1 MPAAADRHTR
11 FAPGY
16 HARVSPAKKPGSS
29 DPTTRVREL
38 RELLHR
44 ANAAYYAEAAP
55 IMPDAEFD
63 RLLAELQALEAE
75 LPELADPNS
84 PTQRVGGAPIEGF
97 ETIAHAVPML
107 SIDNTYDEADLR
119 AWHARVAKSVG
130 GDGPLFGTDAGP
142 MLLADAKIDGVAVS
156 LRYERG
162 RLARAL
168 TRGDGTA
175 GDDITAN
182 ARAIRAVPLTL
193 DTQSGPI
200 PEVLEVR
207 GEIYM
212 PLAEFERINAE
223 RDEADLEPFMNPRNA
238 TAGTLKQLDPKVV
251 AARRLGFVAH
261 GRGEIAGKGAKGFGG
276 SHSAFLA
283 ALKRLGVPVS
293 PALAHS
299 AEIDE
304 IARAIEDFAT
314 ARHDHPYATD
324 GVVVRVDEWAL
335 QDQLGV
341 TSKSPRWAIAYKY
354 PAERKTTVLLDVLH
368 QVGKTGKITPR
379 AVMEPVILAGTKV
392 THATLHNYGQIR
404 KKDIRLGDTIEVE
417 KAGEIIPYVVG
428 VVAAKRGSNAERIV
442 PPASCPECDGTVEIE
457 PPEGDPSQG
466 GDAEFETV
474 RRCVNPEC
482 PAQIRE
488 KLIWFAGRKQ
498 MDIDGLGESTV
509 DQIRATALDQDD
521 PKRAELGVPEEC
533 PVIPLNHFADV
544 FELGQHRDALLTLN
558 RMGEKKVDNLLAGI
572 ESAKSRGLARVLAGM
587 GIRHV
592 GSSTAKAL
600 ARVFPDLES
609 LLEAEVWR
617 LMPNAFNT
625 MSADRRKA
633 LSGSDAK
640 MDDVYETG
648 LGGGTAPVVHAYLH
662 SPAARDTFRRLAECG
677 VDLTSSDFRSRD
689 SAIAGEAPDSP
700 FTGKTVVLT
709 GTLAHFERTGLSEIL
724 ESLGARVSGSV
735 SRNTDILIAG
745 EKAGSKLAKAESL
758 GVEVWDEAGLLDALP
773 PEHRPS

>member
-1 MPAAADRHTR
+1 MERPADTAGPAA
-11 FAPGY
+11 
-16 HARVSPAKKPGSS
+16 HAS
-29 DPTTRVREL
+29 EL

-44 ANAAYYAEAAP
+44 ANAAYYVDATP

-63 RLLAELQALEAE
+63 RLLAELAALEAE
-75 LPELADPNS
+75 HPELADPNS
-84 PTQRVGGAPIEGF
+84 PTKRVGGEPIEGF
-97 ETIAHAVPML
+97 ETVPHAVPML

-119 AWHARVAKSVG
+119 AWHARVARSAG
-130 GDGPLFGTDAGP
+130 ADGSLFGDAGSGP
-142 MLLADAKIDGVAVS
+142 VLVADAKVDGVAVS
-156 LRYERG
+156 LRYENG
-162 RLARAL
+162 ELLRAL
-168 TRGDGTA
+168 TRGDGSA

-182 ARAIRAVPLTL
+182 VRAIRAVPLKL
-193 DTQSGPI
+193 DQKGGPV

-212 PLAEFERINAE
+212 PLAEFERINNE

-251 AARRLGFVAH
+251 AQRRLGFVAH
-261 GRGEIAGKGAKGFGG
+261 GRGEIGGEHADGFAG
-276 SHSAFLA
+276 SHSALLD
-283 ALKRLGVPVS
+283 ALKGIGVPVS

-299 AEIDE
+299 AEIDDVV
-304 IARAIEDFAT
+304 RAIEGFAT
-314 ARHDHPYATD
+314 ARHERPYATD
-324 GVVVRVDEWAL
+324 GVVVRVDDWSL
-335 QDQLGV
+335 QDALGV

-428 VVAAKRGSNAERIV
+428 VVAEQRSKKATPIV
-442 PPASCPECDGTVEIE
+442 APATCPVCGGTVEIE
-457 PPEGDPSQG
+457 PAEGDPSQG
-466 GDAEFETV
+466 GDPEHETV

-509 DQIRATALDQDD
+509 DQIRATALRPDD
-521 PKRAELGVPEEC
+521 PARAALGVPENC

-544 FELGQHRDALLTLN
+544 FELGQYRDALLTLN

-572 ESAKSRGLARVLAGM
+572 KSAKSRGLARVLAGM

-609 LLEAEVWR
+609 LLEADVWQ

-625 MSADRRKA
+625 MSGETRKA

-640 MDDVYETG
+640 LDDVYETG

-677 VDLTSSDFRSRD
+677 VDLTSRDFRARD
-689 SAIAGEAPDSP
+689 AASPGADSEFAG
-700 FTGKTVVLT
+700 KKVVLT
-709 GTLAHFERTGLSEIL
+709 GTLEHFERTGLSEIL
-724 ESLGARVSGSV
+724 ESLGAKVSGSV
-735 SRNTDILIAG
+735 SKNTDILIAG

-758 GVEVWDEAGLLDALP
+758 GVEVWDEARLLDALP
-773 PEHRPS
+773 PEYRPS

>member
-1 MPAAADRHTR
+1 MERPADTAGPAA
-11 FAPGY
+11 
-16 HARVSPAKKPGSS
+16 HASK
-29 DPTTRVREL
+29 L

-44 ANAAYYAEAAP
+44 ANAAYYVDATP

-63 RLLAELQALEAE
+63 RLLAELAALEAE
-75 LPELADPNS
+75 HPELADPNS
-84 PTQRVGGAPIEGF
+84 PTKRVGGEPIEGF
-97 ETIAHAVPML
+97 ETVPHAVPML

-119 AWHARVAKSVG
+119 AWHARVARSAG
-130 GDGPLFGTDAGP
+130 ADGSLFGDAGSGP
-142 MLLADAKIDGVAVS
+142 VLLADAKVDGVAVS
-156 LRYERG
+156 LRYENG
-162 RLARAL
+162 ELLRAL
-168 TRGDGTA
+168 TRGDGSA

-182 ARAIRAVPLTL
+182 VRAIRAVPLKL
-193 DTQSGPI
+193 DQKGGPV

-212 PLAEFERINAE
+212 PLAEFERINSE

-251 AARRLGFVAH
+251 AQRRLGFVAH
-261 GRGEIAGKGAKGFGG
+261 GRGEIGGEHADGFAG
-276 SHSAFLA
+276 SHSALLD
-283 ALKRLGVPVS
+283 ALKRMGVPVS

-299 AEIDE
+299 AEIDDVV
-304 IARAIEDFAT
+304 RAIEGFAT
-314 ARHDHPYATD
+314 ARHDRPYATD
-324 GVVVRVDEWAL
+324 GVVVRVDDWAL
-335 QDQLGV
+335 QDALGV

-404 KKDIRLGDTIEVE
+404 KKDIRLSDTIEVE

-428 VVAAKRGSNAERIV
+428 VVAEQRSKKATPIV
-442 PPASCPECDGTVEIE
+442 APATCPVCGGTVEIE
-457 PPEGDPSQG
+457 PAEGDPSQG
-466 GDAEFETV
+466 GDPEHETV

-509 DQIRATALDQDD
+509 DQIRATVLRPDD
-521 PKRAELGVPEEC
+521 RTRAALGVPEDC

-544 FELGQHRDALLTLN
+544 FELGQYRDALLTLN

-609 LLEAEVWR
+609 LLEADVWQ

-625 MSADRRKA
+625 MSGETRKA

-640 MDDVYETG
+640 LDDVYDTG

-677 VDLTSSDFRSRD
+677 VDLTSGDFRARD
-689 SAIAGEAPDSP
+689 AASPGADSEFAG
-700 FTGKTVVLT
+700 KKVVLT
-709 GTLAHFERTGLSEIL
+709 GTLEHFERTGLSEIL
-724 ESLGARVSGSV
+724 ESLGAKVSGSV
-735 SRNTDILIAG
+735 SKNTDILIAG

-758 GVEVWDEAGLLDALP
+758 GVEVWDEARLLDALP

>member
-1 MPAAADRHTR
+1 MDRPKDTAGPAARAST
-11 FAPGY
+11 
-16 HARVSPAKKPGSS
+16 
-29 DPTTRVREL
+29 L

-44 ANAAYYAEAAP
+44 ANTAYYVDASP

-63 RLLAELQALEAE
+63 RLLAELATLEADH
-75 LPELADPNS
+75 PELADPNS
-84 PTQRVGGAPIEGF
+84 PTQRVGGEPIDGF
-97 ETIAHAVPML
+97 ETLPHAVPML

-119 AWHARVAKSVG
+119 AWHARVVRVTGAEGS
-130 GDGPLFGTDAGP
+130 LFGGREGP
-142 MLLADAKIDGVAVS
+142 MLLADAKVDGVAVS
-156 LRYERG
+156 LRYEG
-162 RLARAL
+162 GELARAL

-182 ARAIRAVPLTL
+182 ARAIRAVPLRL
-193 DTQSGPI
+193 SPERGPI
-200 PEVLEVR
+200 PGVLEIR

-223 RDEADLEPFMNPRNA
+223 RDDADLEPFMNPRNA
-238 TAGTLKQLDPKVV
+238 TAGTLKQLDPRVV
-251 AARRLGFVAH
+251 AQRRLGFLAH
-261 GRGEIAGKGAKGFGG
+261 GRGEIGGEHANGFAG
-276 SHSAFLA
+276 SHSALLD
-283 ALKRLGVPVS
+283 ALKGMGVPVS

-299 AEIDE
+299 EDIND
-304 IARAIEDFAT
+304 IVHAIEDFAT
-314 ARHDHPYATD
+314 ARHDRPYATD

-354 PAERKTTVLLDVLH
+354 PAERKTTVLTDVLH

-428 VVAAKRGSNAERIV
+428 VVVQKRKPDARPIVAPAA
-442 PPASCPECDGTVEIE
+442 CPECEGTVEIE
-457 PPEGDPSQG
+457 PAEADPSQG
-466 GDAEFETV
+466 GDVDLETV

-498 MDIDGLGESTV
+498 MDIEGLGESTV
-509 DQIRATALDQDD
+509 DQIRATALPPDD
-521 PKRAELGVPEEC
+521 PKRAAMGVPEGC

-544 FELGQHRDALLTLN
+544 FHLGEHRDALLTLN

-572 ESAKSRGLARVLAGM
+572 EAAKSRRLARILAGM

-592 GSSTAKAL
+592 GSSTARAL
-600 ARVFPDLES
+600 ARVFPDLDA
-609 LLEAEVWR
+609 LLDAEVWQ

-625 MSADRRKA
+625 MSAEKRTE

-640 MDDVYETG
+640 TEHVYETG

-677 VDLTSSDFRSRD
+677 VSLDSSDYRPRDAEHSATAAD
-689 SAIAGEAPDSP
+689 SAFAG
-700 FTGKTVVLT
+700 KKVVLT
-709 GTLAHFERTGLSEIL
+709 GTLEHFERTGLSELL
-724 ESLGARVSGSV
+724 ESLGAKVSGSV
-735 SRNTDILIAG
+735 SKNTDIVIAG
-745 EKAGSKLAKAESL
+745 EKAGSKLAKAASL
-758 GVEVWDEAGLLDALP
+758 GVEVWDEDRLLDALP